1 MGRLEDMRT
10 AGQEP
15 GPIFYLI
22 NYPES
27 GQVPDRTSTNRVI
40 VTLRRAAQSCKACA
54 NGRVDAWPL
63 AKPVLGAA
71 AERLADTVLVVVGRA
86 ASRAPPDRLPIVAFA
101 A

>member
-1 MGRLEDMRT
+1 MKDHHKRSDRDPQ
-10 AGQEP
+10 AR
-15 GPIFYLI
+15 GPEL
-22 NYPES
+22 
-27 GQVPDRTSTNRVI
+27 
-40 VTLRRAAQSCKACA
+40 QSKARA

-86 ASRAPPDRLPIVAFA
+86 ASRAPPDRLPIVSFA